1 MEALKT
7 VNLVIGLAFLIC
19 YFYQFLYIPI
29 PWLLRRRQ
37 KPQPTQMSN
46 RYAVLICARN
56 EAEVIGG
63 LLGSLRGQTYA
74 ADRLR
79 VFVLADNC
87 TDATAAVARANGA
100 TVYER
105 FDRTKVGKGYALA
118 SLLSHLERDFPE
130 GFDGYFV
137 FDADNVLKADYIE
150 QMDRVFS
157 EGHEIVTS
165 YRNSKNYGDNWI
177 SAGYALWF
185 LRESRYLNHA
195 RYLLGTSCAVSGTGF
210 LFSRAVAQE
219 LGGWPFHMLTEDIEF
234 SVYQITSGRKIAFCA
249 DAELFD
255 EQPVTFAQSWRQRMR
270 WSRGYLQVF
279 KGYGGKLIR
288 GAVRGSFA
296 FYDMAMTSI
305 PAFVLSIFSLGCDLT
320 LSIRGASV
328 GGSAI
333 DAAASI
339 GSLLLGMYLTLFV
352 LGAITTVTEWKHI
365 HTAAWKKLLYLFT
378 FPLFM
383 FTYLPISVA
392 ALFVDPGWKPI
403 RHSVQ
408 FEAYPAADPLC
419 EGQRHAGAA

>member
-1 MEALKT
+1 MDDALKT
-7 VNLVIGLAFLIC
+7 VNLVIGLMFLIC
-19 YFYQFLYIPI
+19 YFYQFVYIPI
-29 PWLLRRRQ
+29 PWVLRRRK

-46 RYAVLICARN
+46 HYAVLICARN

-74 ADRLR
+74 ANRLHF
-79 VFVLADNC
+79 FVLADNC
-87 TDATAAVARANGA
+87 TDATAAVARAAGA

-118 SLLSHLERDFPE
+118 CLLSHLEREFPE
-130 GFDGYFV
+130 GFDGYFI

-195 RYLLGTSCAVSGTGF
+195 RHLLGTSCAVSGTGF

-234 SVYQITSGRKIAFCA
+234 SVYQITNGRKIAFCA

-255 EQPVTFAQSWRQRMR
+255 EQPVTFAHSWRQRMR
-270 WSRGYLQVF
+270 WSRGFLQVF
-279 KGYGGKLIR
+279 GGYGGKLIR
-288 GAVRGSFA
+288 GAARGSFSC
-296 FYDMAMTSI
+296 YDMAMTI
-305 PAFVLSIFSLGCDLT
+305 MPAFVLSILSLVCN
-320 LSIRGASV
+320 
-328 GGSAI
+328 
-333 DAAASI
+333 
-339 GSLLLGMYLTLFV
+339 LLLGIGGHGADVLQSLGFLAAEMYLTLFV
-352 LGAITTVTEWKHI
+352 LGAITTATEWKHI
-365 HTAAWKKLLYLFT
+365 HTSAWKKVLYLFT

-383 FTYLPISVA
+383 FTYLPISVVA
-392 ALFVDPGWKPI
+392 RFVDPGWKPI

-408 FEAYPAADPLC
+408 FEACCAAEPLC
-419 EGQRHAGAA
+419 EGQRNAGAA